1 MTKTNDVL
9 TYKDYVQGI
18 DKLEPE
24 QQLSLVEL
32 LTAALK
38 KQFGKKTGRRKLTE
52 LDGLGSE
59 IWNKVETEKYIR
71 KERDSWD

>member
-9 TYKDYVQGI
+9 TYEDYVQGI

-32 LTAALK
+32 LSAALEK
-38 KQFGKKTGRRKLTE
+38 ELRKKTGRHKLTE
-52 LDGLGSE
+52 LDGLGTE
-59 IWNKVETEKYIR
+59 IWSKVETEKYIR